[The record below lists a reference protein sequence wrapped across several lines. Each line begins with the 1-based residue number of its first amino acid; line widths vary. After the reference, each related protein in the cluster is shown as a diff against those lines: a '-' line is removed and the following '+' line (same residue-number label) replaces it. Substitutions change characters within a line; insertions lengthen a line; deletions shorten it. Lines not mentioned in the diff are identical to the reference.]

1 MSQVLDAHE
10 TLGIGSGHANNIY
23 FAFSTK
29 EIRVGM
35 TKLWAIDVS
44 CQRLSTNC
52 TSLTAYNILGWW
64 CWVGIWCNGLKWCQG
79 DGASWFEASHPWL
92 GHVGSSPWGLEWC
105 GEGQFLAKCLSSL
118 KKKCKGR
125 NWPNAHGQ
133 CCKPGE
139 EGLNYHHRPRQLVI
153 LRFNQLPHLLCT
165 SVFQSLGWILL
176 SPQTLHT
183 NCLLDLWMISENF
196 FEGRFGFLSKNASR

>member
-1 MSQVLDAHE
+1 MGNWCFMP
-10 TLGIGSGHANNIY
+10 T
-23 FAFSTK
+23 TK
-29 EIRVGM
+29 Y
-35 TKLWAIDVS
+35 KLHKSDSI
-44 CQRLSTNC
+44 Q
-52 TSLTAYNILGWW
+52 
-64 CWVGIWCNGLKWCQG
+64 
-79 DGASWFEASHPWL
+79 HPWVVML
-92 GHVGSSPWGLEWC
+92 SRNMVQWPQMVSRWWGLMVWGLPPMVGTC
-105 GEGQFLAKCLSSL
+105 WLIPLGVGVVWGGAVFGQVPL
-118 KKKCKGR
+118 KKCKGR